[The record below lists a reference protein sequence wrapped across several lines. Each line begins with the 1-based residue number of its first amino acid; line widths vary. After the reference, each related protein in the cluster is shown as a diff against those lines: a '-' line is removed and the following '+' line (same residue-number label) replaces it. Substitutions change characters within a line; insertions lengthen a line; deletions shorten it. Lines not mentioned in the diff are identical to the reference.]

1 MNNFSKNSL
10 SLIIIQNHNFKF
22 GVTLMSVGFLKK
34 VFFADNIAPLV
45 NLVFDNPYSFS
56 SSEIWI
62 ATIAFGIQIYGDFSG
77 YSDIAIGTALILGF
91 KLPKNFNK
99 PYFATSPSDFWRR
112 WHISLSSWLRDYLY
126 IPLGGSNKSDLRTYG
141 NLMIVM
147 LLGGLWHGAS
157 WNFIIWG
164 ILHGSYLGIHRFLSN
179 KFPLLANNSFFRSKI
194 GKILSITITQYFVFL
209 AWIPFRVHDYD
220 AMLYSME
227 KFILLDLQTEIII
240 PFISSNKFEI
250 SLIILFLVLHWY
262 SFSKRNLIETITNL
276 SLRRW
281 ALFLIIVVMAI
292 ILFYNGNPEDFIY
305 FKF

>member
-1 MNNFSKNSL
+1 
-10 SLIIIQNHNFKF
+10 
-22 GVTLMSVGFLKK
+22 
-34 VFFADNIAPLV
+34 
-45 NLVFDNPYSFS
+45 
-56 SSEIWI
+56 
-62 ATIAFGIQIYGDFSG
+62 
-77 YSDIAIGTALILGF
+77 
-91 KLPKNFNK
+91 
-99 PYFATSPSDFWRR
+99 
-112 WHISLSSWLRDYLY
+112 
-126 IPLGGSNKSDLRTYG
+126 
-141 NLMIVM
+141 
-147 LLGGLWHGAS
+147 
-157 WNFIIWG
+157 
-164 ILHGSYLGIHRFLSN
+164 
-179 KFPLLANNSFFRSKI
+179 LLANNSFFRSKI